1 MKTIFLMKEA
11 SILFISIL
19 PIEKT
24 IYTFLHFIKFEEREE
39 HENG

>member
-11 SILFISIL
+11 SILFIGIL

-24 IYTFLHFIKFEEREE
+24 ISRFLRFIKFEEREE
-39 HENG
+39 HANG